1 MNTRKKLE
9 KFVPIF
15 GENVVYHSNLRD
27 YYKIYTCKRYCN
39 DKKSKRLTKKKKPL
53 LLELVK
59 VYRESNKQFGEI
71 IFKSGIIKLAC
82 ERLIIENKMK
92 RKYIDTNNWR
102 YEGNLSDVFK
112 YMSLTVSNGCKN
124 QKVTELRS
132 YCKGV
137 KDDQLDK

>member
-15 GENVVYHSNLRD
+15 GKNVVYRSNLND
-27 YYKIYTCKRYCN
+27 YYEIYTGK
-39 DKKSKRLTKKKKPL
+39 KRLEHRMTKEKKKL

-59 VYRESNKQFGEI
+59 VYRESNKLFGEN
-71 IFKSGIIKLAC
+71 IFTGGLIKLAC
-82 ERLIIENKMK
+82 ERLIVENKMK
-92 RKYIDTNNWR
+92 KTYIDTNNWF
-102 YEGNLSDVFK
+102 YDGNLSDVFVC
-112 YMSLTVSNGCKN
+112 MDEIVSNGCNN
-124 QKVTELRS
+124 QKLDMLRG